1 MSTLL
6 DAEIVNVLILAAVLE
21 ADLGTHRKIAMLLTR
36 TAGLVIRS
44 RAVSAAGTA
53 VLPSPDHMLV

>member
-1 MSTLL
+1 MSTLV
-6 DAEIVNVLILAAVLE
+6 DAEIVNVL
-21 ADLGTHRKIAMLLTR
+21 T
-36 TAGLVIRS
+36 GLVIRS

>member
-1 MSTLL
+1 MSTLV
-6 DAEIVNVLILAAVLE
+6 DAEIVSILILA
-21 ADLGTHRKIAMLLTR
+21 R
-36 TAGLVIRS
+36 TGGLVIRS